1 MRNSLF
7 DLIYKVCVCV
17 LLNTS
22 DSDELNVI
30 QHSPYF
36 SDDDLLQS
44 SIHTSNGLSILSL
57 NSQSLRAKFD
67 YIKLLTEKF
76 AASNCSLQ
84 VLCLQESWFSSE
96 TDLSSYV
103 IPGYHM
109 ISSGHY
115 ASTHGGLVIY
125 LHEKWSYRIKNYE
138 TKSQIWENQIIEI
151 CDPTY
156 SNSQGIIIG
165 NICLPPYNSRDNYAT
180 FTREFNALLL
190 EYHSKRYNT
199 YMCADY
205 NIDLLK
211 VNKVHSYVMYFNNI
225 LSAGYILTITL
236 PTRLSTSSTLIDN
249 IFTTNISKEVKASIL
264 NVHISD
270 HQPIFLFIDE
280 KAPVS
285 TCKSKYITITTNS
298 EQAKAAFCLYFG
310 NQQVLQKLDADT
322 VDLFLSEQESL
333 SSRFHLL
340 SLCLV

>member
-1 MRNSLF
+1 MANNINDFLDNVRLNAVNSLTH
-7 DLIYKVCVCV
+7 

-57 NSQSLRAKFD
+57 NCQSLHAKFD

-76 AASNCSLQ
+76 AASNCPLQ
-84 VLCLQESWFSSE
+84 VLCLQESWFSPE

-125 LHEKWSYRIKNYE
+125 LYEKWSYRIKNYE
-138 TKSQIWENQIIEI
+138 TESQIWENQKIEI

-156 SNSQGIIIG
+156 TNSQGIIIG
-165 NICLPPYNSRDNYAT
+165 NIYRPPYNSRDNYAT

-199 YMCADY
+199 NMCGDY

-211 VNKVHSYVMYFNNI
+211 VNKVHSYDMYFNDI
-225 LSAGYILTITL
+225 LSAGYIPTITL

-249 IFTTNISKEVKASIL
+249 ISTTNISKEVKACIL

-270 HQPIFLFIDE
+270 HQPILLFTDE

-285 TCKSKYITITTNS
+285 KSKYITI
-298 EQAKAAFCLYFG
+298 
-310 NQQVLQKLDADT
+310 
-322 VDLFLSEQESL
+322 
-333 SSRFHLL
+333 
-340 SLCLV
+340 

>member
-1 MRNSLF
+1 MANNINNFLDNVRLNAVNSLTH
-7 DLIYKVCVCV
+7 

-57 NSQSLRAKFD
+57 NCQSLHAKFD

-76 AASNCSLQ
+76 AASNCPLQ

-138 TKSQIWENQIIEI
+138 TDSQIWENQIIEI
-151 CDPTY
+151 CDPT
-156 SNSQGIIIG
+156 
-165 NICLPPYNSRDNYAT
+165 
-180 FTREFNALLL
+180 
-190 EYHSKRYNT
+190 
-199 YMCADY
+199 
-205 NIDLLK
+205 
-211 VNKVHSYVMYFNNI
+211 
-225 LSAGYILTITL
+225 
-236 PTRLSTSSTLIDN
+236 
-249 IFTTNISKEVKASIL
+249 
-264 NVHISD
+264 
-270 HQPIFLFIDE
+270 
-280 KAPVS
+280 
-285 TCKSKYITITTNS
+285 
-298 EQAKAAFCLYFG
+298 
-310 NQQVLQKLDADT
+310 
-322 VDLFLSEQESL
+322 
-333 SSRFHLL
+333 
-340 SLCLV
+340 